1 VSGADNSSQE
11 ASSADDP
18 ISVAIALG
26 VPAVRIEILRFLRSQ
41 RATISEI
48 AHAVGRTR
56 YGMQTHLD
64 ILERLGAIAH
74 DTEKVR
80 GSFRPARRYR
90 ICRPGAEALAWCL
103 FEAIADQAWE
113 VAS

>member
-1 VSGADNSSQE
+1 MSGADT
-11 ASSADDP
+11 SSAVIVSPGDP
-18 ISVAIALG
+18 ISVAVALG
-26 VPAVRIEILRFLRSQ
+26 VPAVRIEILRFLKSQ

-64 ILERLGAIAH
+64 VLERLGAVAH
-74 DTEKVR
+74 ETEKVP

-90 ICRPGAEALAWCL
+90 ICRDGAEALAWCL
-103 FEAIADQAWE
+103 FDAIADE
-113 VAS
+113 TPGGTL